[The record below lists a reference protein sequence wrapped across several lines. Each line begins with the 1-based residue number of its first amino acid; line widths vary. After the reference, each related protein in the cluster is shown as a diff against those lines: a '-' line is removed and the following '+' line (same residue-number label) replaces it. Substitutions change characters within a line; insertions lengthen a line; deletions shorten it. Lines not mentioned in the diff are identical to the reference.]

1 MKHVNAEAARRRH
14 QWRTTQTSEFFWV
27 ERFGTLRR
35 EWQRI
40 TAFSDQSQAER
51 FIETVAAGA
60 DVWTHL
66 DGTSLPDAFMI

>member
-1 MKHVNAEAARRRH
+1 MLKLLVDVTSGERLKPVN
-14 QWRTTQTSEFFWV
+14 FFWV
-27 ERFGTLRR
+27 ERSGTLRR

-40 TAFSDQSQAER
+40 TAFLDQSQAER

-66 DGTSLPDAFMI
+66 DGTVLPDAFMI